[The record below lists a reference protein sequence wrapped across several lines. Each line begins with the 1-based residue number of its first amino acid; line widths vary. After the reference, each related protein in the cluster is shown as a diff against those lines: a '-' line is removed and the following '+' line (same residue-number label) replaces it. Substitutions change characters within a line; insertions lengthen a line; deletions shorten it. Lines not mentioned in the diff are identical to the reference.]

1 MASKIKVDQIE
12 GSTGTT
18 VSLPSGQTLDLSS
31 GSVTLPNT
39 SVSNAQLAG
48 SIDLS
53 TKVTGTLASGNLP
66 TIPVSKGGTG
76 VTLLGT
82 AGQVIQVNSG
92 ATALEFA
99 TASSGTNVQMDYG
112 HFTNTGSTIETTTS
126 THNDTGFGVLSVT
139 PSTTGAKVYL
149 SWSTSAW
156 TSSGSYAVEFFVYRQ
171 IAGGGYSL
179 ISPNNTWGL
188 SHVDTTSI
196 SATSIHWNDA
206 PNTTSQVDY
215 KLYFNIHNGG
225 GTGSILRDQATATRS
240 LICIN

>member
-31 GSVTLPNT
+31 GSLTLPDGA
-39 SVSNAQLAG
+39 V
-48 SIDLS
+48 DLS
-53 TKVTGTLASGNLP
+53 SAKVTGTLGTGNLPNIPEANLP
-66 TIPVSKGGTG
+66 TIPVAKGGTG
-76 VTLLGT
+76 LTSLGT
-82 AGQVIQVNSG
+82 AGQVVQVNSG

-99 TASSGTNVQMDYG
+99 TASGGTNVQMDYG
-112 HFTNTGSTIETTTS
+112 YFTNTGATITTTTT

-139 PSTTGAKVYL
+139 PSTTSAKVYL
-149 SWSTSAW
+149 SWTTSAW
-156 TSSGSYAVEFFVYRQ
+156 VNTGSIAVEFFVYRQ

-179 ISPNNTWGL
+179 ISPNNTWCL

-215 KLYFNIHNGG
+215 KLYFNIHNAA
-225 GTGSILRDQATATRS
+225 GTGSILRGQATATRS